1 MKKITVELTEE
12 EVESIVSAFEFSWSD
27 CGQSI
32 AEIEFVI
39 RLLMS
44 IGRYK
49 KAYEYLTYI
58 AYVYGIKEDVCIEEE
73 LEGVTEETAEGFC
86 KDAEDAISRAEF
98 NFRVIAGDNLNEMS
112 LSCDI

>member
-12 EVESIVSAFEFSWSD
+12 EVESIVSAFKFSWSE

-32 AEIEFVI
+32 AETEFVI

-58 AYVYGIKEDVCIEEE
+58 AYDYGIMEGICTEKD

-86 KDAEDAISRAEF
+86 KDAVDALSQAEDDICDIVLEK
-98 NFRVIAGDNLNEMS
+98 LNEMS
-112 LSCDI
+112 LSGNI